1 MENLERGL
9 CQMLCRRW
17 RFKQHRFVVRDGS
30 EEFED
35 GMILPPCQKGVVPGL
50 HDMLLGNEF
59 DLGEVH
65 DHAFIGRAGRGDDR
79 AGQRDLDGVAV
90 AVQMPALAAVVR
102 DAVTGV
108 EFQSSGDAHGGRII
122 PSGCSGADQL
132 AGLNRVNL
140 VFPLKIQ

>member
-1 MENLERGL
+1 
-9 CQMLCRRW
+9 
-17 RFKQHRFVVRDGS
+17 
-30 EEFED
+30 
-35 GMILPPCQKGVVPGL
+35 MILPPSKKSMVPGF
-50 HDMLLGNEF
+50 HHVLLGNGF
-59 DLGEVH
+59 DLGEIH
-65 DHAFIGRAGRGDDR
+65 DHAFIGRPGGGYELTR
-79 AGQRDLDGVAV
+79 QRDLDGITV

-122 PSGCSGADQL
+122 PSGCSGTDQS